1 MVKIRMSGTTEEMKK
16 VVRSFEESYDVKYV
30 SKDYDSS
37 RNPKYKNSKE
47 VRIYLEL
54 GMKD

>member
-1 MVKIRMSGTTEEMKK
+1 MSGTMEEMKK
-16 VVRSFEESYDVKYV
+16 VICSFEENYDVKYV

-54 GMKD
+54 GLKD